1 MKLLG
6 LFGLAFGMSAICT
19 FILTT
24 SAVKERLKIQPPPLA
39 TAFSLQ
45 NAPTE
50 SLQGE
55 IVSFSGD
62 VAWQSRIAT
71 QPAQLKTARKVL
83 QGENVVTKNTG
94 KVTMTFLNTTTLIM
108 LPNTEVD
115 IIQTLPTNMVFV
127 QQSGTT
133 TYTVFGKVP
142 VSARA
147 QDLLVQQKQGT
158 MNIIVDKDAATVM
171 VKVTDGNATTAYTDS
186 DNTSVVT
193 PITSGQSFVFD
204 ETSLTGVIQ

>member
-6 LFGLAFGMSAICT
+6 LFGLALGISAICT

-45 NAPTE
+45 NPPKE

-55 IVSFSGD
+55 IVSLSGD
-62 VAWQSRIAT
+62 VAWQSRVAT
-71 QPAQLKTARKVL
+71 QPAQLKTPRKVL
-83 QGENVVTKNTG
+83 QGENIVTKTDG
-94 KVTMTFLNTTTLIM
+94 KVTMTFLNTVTM
-108 LPNTEVD
+108 NMFSDSEVD
-115 IIQTLPTNMVFV
+115 IIQTLPANMVLV

-142 VSARA
+142 VSVRA
-147 QDLLVQQKQGT
+147 QDLLLQQKQGA
-158 MNIIVDKDAATVM
+158 MNVIVDKDAATVT
-171 VKVTDGNATTAYTDS
+171 VKVTDGNATAAYTDA
-186 DNTSVVT
+186 DNTSVLT
-193 PITSGQSFVFD
+193 PITSGRSFVFD
-204 ETSLTGVIQ
+204 ETTLTGLVQ